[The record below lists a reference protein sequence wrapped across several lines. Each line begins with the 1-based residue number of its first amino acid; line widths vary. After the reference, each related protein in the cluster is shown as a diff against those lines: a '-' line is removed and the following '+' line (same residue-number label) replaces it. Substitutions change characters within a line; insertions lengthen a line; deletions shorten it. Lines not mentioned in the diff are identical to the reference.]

1 MSPTEHN
8 ADFEALL
15 LYLQQSRGF
24 DFTGYK
30 RSTLMRRVV
39 KRMGTV
45 GLSEFAEYLDYLQV
59 HPDEFAQLF
68 NTILINVTS
77 FLRDPDAWTFLA
89 RDVLPRILDGKLA
102 GEPVRC
108 WCAGA
113 ASGEEAYSLAVLL
126 TEALGVDQ
134 FRQRVKIYAT
144 DVDEEALAQAR
155 LGGYPARDLEAM
167 PAEHVDRYFEL
178 AGARY
183 VFRPELRRSLIF
195 GRHDLVQDAPI
206 SRLDLLVCRNTL
218 MYFTAETQT
227 RILAR
232 LHYALNDSGYLF
244 LGKAEMLLTHTNL
257 FTPVDLRH
265 RLFAK
270 VPKVS
275 LRDRMMVVSQAGH
288 PEVSHHLGR
297 QIRMLELA
305 NDAMPAAEIVVDA
318 SGQVV
323 LANER
328 ARSWFRLNMRDVGRP
343 LQDLEVSYRPLE
355 LRSLIDQAH
364 TERRQVN
371 VSNIER
377 RNGDAE
383 VRFMDLCVTPLLE
396 NEHAS
401 LGASI
406 IFTDVT
412 RFHRLQEELER
423 SRHELE
429 TAYEELQSSN
439 EELETTNE
447 ELQSTVEELETTNE
461 ELQSSNEELETMNEE
476 LESTNSELQAINSEL
491 RQRTDEVEQVNSFMD
506 SVLGGL
512 QLGVLVVDAELHVKM
527 WYGRSEDMWGLRP
540 GEVYGQPLMA
550 LDIGLP
556 LGEVRRLIRATLA
569 DGISQESVI
578 QATNRR
584 GRTIRCR
591 VVASPSGVAANGSPN
606 VVLLMEELRTGSSD

>member
-1 MSPTEHN
+1 MSPTDHN
-8 ADFEALL
+8 SDFEALL
-15 LYLQQSRGF
+15 QYLQQSRGF

-30 RSTLMRRVV
+30 RSTLMRRVS
-39 KRMGTV
+39 KRMGSV
-45 GLSEFAEYLDYLQV
+45 GLTDFAEYLDYLQV

-77 FLRDPDAWTFLA
+77 FFRDPEAWAYTA
-89 RDVLPRILDGKLA
+89 REVLPRILEQKL
-102 GEPVRC
+102 GDEPIRC
-108 WCAGA
+108 WCAGT
-113 ASGEEAYSLAVLL
+113 ASGEEAYSLAVQLA
-126 TEALGVDQ
+126 EALGVEQ

-155 LGGYPARDLEAM
+155 LGGYPSRELEAM
-167 PAEHVDRYFEL
+167 APEYVERYFEL
-178 AGARY
+178 MGARY
-183 VFRPELRRSLIF
+183 IFRSELRRSLIF

-218 MYFTAETQT
+218 MYFTAETQA
-227 RILAR
+227 RVLAR
-232 LHYALNDSGYLF
+232 LHFALNDSGFLF

-265 RLFAK
+265 RLFTK

-275 LRDRMMVVSQAGH
+275 LRDRLMVVSQAGH
-288 PEVSHHLGR
+288 PEAGNHLGR
-297 QIRMLELA
+297 QIRMLEMV
-305 NDAMPAAEIVVDA
+305 NDAMPGAEIVID
-318 SGQVV
+318 STGQVV
-323 LANER
+323 LTNER
-328 ARSWFRLNMRDVGRP
+328 ARTWFRINTRDVGRP

-355 LRSLIDQAH
+355 LRSLLDQAYG
-364 TERRQVN
+364 ERRQIT

-383 VRFMDLCVTPLLE
+383 LQYMDLCVTPLLE
-396 NEHAS
+396 NDHGI

-412 RFHRLQEELER
+412 RFHLLQEELER
-423 SRHELE
+423 SRQELE
-429 TAYEELQSSN
+429 TAYEELQSTN

-476 LESTNSELQAINSEL
+476 LESTNSELQAINGEL
-491 RQRTDEVEQVNSFMD
+491 RQRTDEVEQVNAFME

-512 QLGVLVVDAELHVKM
+512 QLGVVVVDADLRVKM
-527 WYGRSEDMWGLRP
+527 WYGRSEDLWGLRAS
-540 GEVYGQPLMA
+540 EVYDQPLMA

-556 LGEVRRLIRATLA
+556 LSGVRGLVRSTLSEGTSHETVL
-569 DGISQESVI
+569 D
-578 QATNRR
+578 ATNRR

-591 VVASPSGVAANGSPN
+591 VVASASGVSENGSPN
-606 VVLLMEELRTGSSD
+606 VVLLMEELRQP

>member
-1 MSPTEHN
+1 MSPTERN
-8 ADFEALL
+8 PDFEALL

-30 RSTLMRRVV
+30 RSTLMRRVL
-39 KRMGTV
+39 KRMGQV
-45 GLSEFAEYLDYLQV
+45 GLDQFSDYLDHLQV

-77 FLRDPDAWTFLA
+77 FFRDSEAWTFLG
-89 RDVLPRILDGKLA
+89 RDVLSRLLDSKA
-102 GEPVRC
+102 ETEPVRC
-108 WCAGA
+108 WCAGT
-113 ASGEEAYSLAVLL
+113 ASGEEAYTLAILL
-126 TEALGVDQ
+126 AEALGVET

-155 LGGYPARDLEAM
+155 QAGYAPRDLEGMLPHFA
-167 PAEHVDRYFEL
+167 DRYFEL
-178 AGARY
+178 VGARY
-183 VFRPELRRSLIF
+183 VFRSDLRRSLIF

-218 MYFTAETQT
+218 MYFTAETQA
-227 RILAR
+227 RVLAR
-232 LHYALNDSGYLF
+232 LHYALNDNGFLF

-275 LRDRMMVVSQAGH
+275 LRDRLMVVSQAGH
-288 PEVSHHLGR
+288 PDAGNHLGR
-297 QIRMLELA
+297 QIRMLELV
-305 NDAMPAAEIVVDA
+305 NDAMPAAEIVIDA
-318 SGQVV
+318 TGQVV
-323 LANER
+323 LTNER
-328 ARSWFRLNMRDVGRP
+328 ARTWFRLNTRDVGRP

-355 LRSLIDQAH
+355 LRSLIDQAYS
-364 TERRQVN
+364 ERRQIG

-377 RNGDAE
+377 RNGDSE
-383 VRFMDLCVTPLLE
+383 VQFMDLCVTPLLE
-396 NEHAS
+396 NDHGV

-423 SRHELE
+423 SRQELE
-429 TAYEELQSSN
+429 TA
-439 EELETTNE
+439 NE

-476 LESTNSELQAINSEL
+476 LESTNSELQAINGEL
-491 RQRTDEVEQVNSFMD
+491 RQRTDEVEQVNSFME
-506 SVLGGL
+506 SVLSSL
-512 QLGVLVVDAELHVKM
+512 QLGVVVVDADLRVKM
-527 WYGRSEDMWGLRP
+527 WYGRSEDLWGLRAT
-540 GEVYGQPLMA
+540 EVYDQPLMT

-556 LGEVRRLIRATLA
+556 LTEVRSLVRATVA
-569 DGISQESVI
+569 D
-578 QATNRR
+578 
-584 GRTIRCR
+584 
-591 VVASPSGVAANGSPN
+591 
-606 VVLLMEELRTGSSD
+606 